1 MNLQRS
7 NKRKFYSVDSKSKS
21 SGTNENFSIVL
32 DVPFRN
38 NFNTLT
44 LLNCEIPKSY
54 YMTDSALASTV
65 PVVSVGSGSISFT
78 DGRNYSAAELVTV
91 LQSKLVALSLTGV
104 FTVTFDT
111 NTGKF
116 TISNTLNVFTLDFTN
131 APVIAKY
138 LGFTAALHT
147 ATLRTGTI
155 YDLVSTNVIN
165 LQRYDSITLSCGVA
179 LNNNNNILGVIYPN
193 SFGEGAVINY
203 ETQDSI
209 GTSVG
214 LSGQVTDNIAFS
226 LSDSY
231 TKEVINLNG
240 VTWRCLISMSHE
252 SIN

>member
-7 NKRKFYSVDSKSKS
+7 YKRKFYSVDSKSKA
-21 SGTNENFSIVL
+21 SGTNESFNIVL

-38 NFNTLT
+38 SFNTLT

-54 YMTDSALASTV
+54 YMTNSALASTV

-78 DGRNYSAAELVTV
+78 EGRNYSAAELATA
-91 LQSKLVALSLTGV
+91 LQTKLVALGLTGT
-104 FTVTFDT
+104 FTVTFDV

-138 LGFTAALHT
+138 LGFSAALQT
-147 ATLRTGTI
+147 ATLRSGTI

-165 LQRYDSITLSCGVA
+165 LQRYDSITLYCGVA
-179 LNNNNNILGVIYPN
+179 LNNNNNVLGVIYP
-193 SFGEGAVINY
+193 SSYGEGSVIIY

-214 LSGQVTDNIAFS
+214 LTGQVTDNINFTLA
-226 LSDSY
+226 DSY
-231 TKEVINLNG
+231 TGEVINLNG
-240 VTWRCLISMSHE
+240 VTWRCLISMSNE
-252 SIN
+252 PL